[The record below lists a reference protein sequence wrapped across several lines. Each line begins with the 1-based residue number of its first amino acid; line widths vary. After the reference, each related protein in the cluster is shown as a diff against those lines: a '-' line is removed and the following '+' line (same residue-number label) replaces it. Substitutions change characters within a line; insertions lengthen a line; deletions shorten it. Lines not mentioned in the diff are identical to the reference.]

1 MGLMLLLLLGM
12 TFIVFSSLYI
22 APGDPAAMVAGVS
35 ASEEDIERVRVAL
48 GLDKSFIVQYL
59 TYLKNLVTLNLGTS
73 YTSRQPIIDEI
84 AVRLPFT
91 INLACSSMILSIV
104 LGIPLGIISA
114 LKKDKLADNIIT
126 TGALVGISIPN
137 FLFGVLLMYV
147 FSVKLKVLPS
157 GGMTHYFWTPTGF
170 KQAILP
176 SIALASNS
184 VATFIRVGRSSML
197 DVLQSDY
204 IRTAKSKGLKQRV
217 IVVIHALRN
226 ALIPILTQLGTTF
239 GGNHL
244 ACAAALAVMDIM
256 EQENLVENARIVGDY
271 LMEKLTELK
280 QTESHIVDVRGRGL
294 MIGIEL
300 DVPHKDVR
308 RKLIFDEHCFTG
320 CAGTNIV
327 RLLPPLCMT
336 KDMADE
342 FIEKLKKALNAIQ

>member
-1 MGLMLLLLLGM
+1 MRKYVLKRILMMLLLLLGM

-239 GGNHL
+239 GSLLGGAMITEKVFVINGIGTYMIDGITKRNYPVVQSTVL
-244 ACAAALAVMDIM
+244 IVAAMFIII
-256 EQENLVENARIVGDY
+256 NL
-271 LMEKLTELK
+271 
-280 QTESHIVDVRGRGL
+280 IVDLVYSAVDPRIRY
-294 MIGIEL
+294 E
-300 DVPHKDVR
+300 
-308 RKLIFDEHCFTG
+308 
-320 CAGTNIV
+320 
-327 RLLPPLCMT
+327 
-336 KDMADE
+336 
-342 FIEKLKKALNAIQ
+342 

>member
-1 MGLMLLLLLGM
+1 MRKYVLKRILLMLLLLLGM

-48 GLDKSFIVQYL
+48 GLDKSFVVQYL
-59 TYLKNLVTLNLGTS
+59 TYLKNLVTLDLGTS
-73 YTSRQPIIDEI
+73 YTSRQPIVDEI

-91 INLACSSMILSIV
+91 INLACSSMILSII

-126 TGALVGISIPN
+126 TGALIGISIPN
-137 FLFGVLLMYV
+137 FLFGVLLMYF
-147 FSVKLKVLPS
+147 FSVKLKLLPS

-217 IVVIHALRN
+217 IVIVHALRN

-239 GGNHL
+239 GSLLGGAMITEKVFVINGIGTYMIDGITKRNYPVVQSTVL
-244 ACAAALAVMDIM
+244 IVAAMFIII
-256 EQENLVENARIVGDY
+256 NL
-271 LMEKLTELK
+271 
-280 QTESHIVDVRGRGL
+280 IVDLVYSAVDPRIRY
-294 MIGIEL
+294 E
-300 DVPHKDVR
+300 
-308 RKLIFDEHCFTG
+308 
-320 CAGTNIV
+320 
-327 RLLPPLCMT
+327 
-336 KDMADE
+336 
-342 FIEKLKKALNAIQ
+342 

>member
-1 MGLMLLLLLGM
+1 MRKYVLKRILLMLLLLLGM

-59 TYLKNLVTLNLGTS
+59 TYLKNLVTLDLGTS

-91 INLACSSMILSIV
+91 INLACSSMILSII

-114 LKKDKLADNIIT
+114 LKKDKLADNVIT
-126 TGALVGISIPN
+126 TSALVGISIPN
-137 FLFGVLLMYV
+137 FLFGVLLIY
-147 FSVKLKVLPS
+147 FFAVKLKWLPS

-217 IVVIHALRN
+217 IVVVHALRN

-239 GGNHL
+239 GSLLGGAMITEKVFVINGIGTYMIDGITKRNYPVVQSTVL
-244 ACAAALAVMDIM
+244 IVAAMFIII
-256 EQENLVENARIVGDY
+256 NL
-271 LMEKLTELK
+271 
-280 QTESHIVDVRGRGL
+280 IVDLVYSAVDPRIRY
-294 MIGIEL
+294 E
-300 DVPHKDVR
+300 
-308 RKLIFDEHCFTG
+308 
-320 CAGTNIV
+320 
-327 RLLPPLCMT
+327 
-336 KDMADE
+336 
-342 FIEKLKKALNAIQ
+342 

>member
-1 MGLMLLLLLGM
+1 MRKYVLKRILLMLLLLLGM

-48 GLDKSFIVQYL
+48 GLDKSFVVQYL
-59 TYLKNLVTLNLGTS
+59 TYLKNLVTLDLGTS
-73 YTSRQPIIDEI
+73 YTSRQPIVDEI

-91 INLACSSMILSIV
+91 INLACSSMILSII

-217 IVVIHALRN
+217 IVIVHALRN

-239 GGNHL
+239 GSLLGGAMITEKVFVINGIGTYMIDGITKRNYPVVQSTVL
-244 ACAAALAVMDIM
+244 IVAAMFIII
-256 EQENLVENARIVGDY
+256 NL
-271 LMEKLTELK
+271 
-280 QTESHIVDVRGRGL
+280 IVDLGYSAVDPRIRY
-294 MIGIEL
+294 E
-300 DVPHKDVR
+300 
-308 RKLIFDEHCFTG
+308 
-320 CAGTNIV
+320 
-327 RLLPPLCMT
+327 
-336 KDMADE
+336 
-342 FIEKLKKALNAIQ
+342 

>member
-1 MGLMLLLLLGM
+1 LGM

-35 ASEEDIERVRVAL
+35 ATPEDIERVRAAL
-48 GLDKSFIVQYL
+48 GLDKSFLVQYL
-59 TYLKNLVTLNLGTS
+59 TYLKNLVTLDLGTS

-126 TGALVGISIPN
+126 TGALIGISIPN
-137 FLFGVLLMYV
+137 FLFGVLLMY
-147 FSVKLKVLPS
+147 FFAVKLGWLPS

-170 KQAILP
+170 RQALLP

-204 IRTAKSKGLKQRV
+204 IRTAKSKGLKQSV
-217 IVVIHALRN
+217 IVIVHALRN

-239 GGNHL
+239 GSLLGGAMITEKVFVINGIGTYMIDGITKRNYPVVQSTVL
-244 ACAAALAVMDIM
+244 IVAAMFIII
-256 EQENLVENARIVGDY
+256 NL
-271 LMEKLTELK
+271 
-280 QTESHIVDVRGRGL
+280 IVDLVYSAVDPRIRY
-294 MIGIEL
+294 E
-300 DVPHKDVR
+300 
-308 RKLIFDEHCFTG
+308 
-320 CAGTNIV
+320 
-327 RLLPPLCMT
+327 
-336 KDMADE
+336 
-342 FIEKLKKALNAIQ
+342 

>member
-1 MGLMLLLLLGM
+1 MRKYVLKRILLMLLLLLGM

-35 ASEEDIERVRVAL
+35 ATEEDIERVRAAL

-59 TYLKNLVTLNLGTS
+59 TYLKNLVTLDLGTS
-73 YTSRQPIIDEI
+73 YTSRQPIVDEI

-91 INLACSSMILSIV
+91 INLACSSMILSII

-114 LKKDKLADNIIT
+114 LKKDKLADNVIT
-126 TGALVGISIPN
+126 TSALVGISIPN
-137 FLFGVLLMYV
+137 FLFGVLLIY
-147 FSVKLKVLPS
+147 FFAVKLKWLPS

-170 KQAILP
+170 RQAILP

-217 IVVIHALRN
+217 IVVVHALRN

-239 GGNHL
+239 GSLLGGAMITEKVFVINGIGTYMIDGITKRNYPVVQSTVL
-244 ACAAALAVMDIM
+244 IVAAMFIII
-256 EQENLVENARIVGDY
+256 NL
-271 LMEKLTELK
+271 
-280 QTESHIVDVRGRGL
+280 IVDLVYSAVDPRIRY
-294 MIGIEL
+294 E
-300 DVPHKDVR
+300 
-308 RKLIFDEHCFTG
+308 
-320 CAGTNIV
+320 
-327 RLLPPLCMT
+327 
-336 KDMADE
+336 
-342 FIEKLKKALNAIQ
+342 

>member
-1 MGLMLLLLLGM
+1 MKENKFFLN
-12 TFIVFSSLYI
+12 T
-22 APGDPAAMVAGVS
+22 
-35 ASEEDIERVRVAL
+35 AL
-48 GLDKSFIVQYL
+48 
-59 TYLKNLVTLNLGTS
+59 
-73 YTSRQPIIDEI
+73 
-84 AVRLPFT
+84 AV
-91 INLACSSMILSIV
+91 V
-104 LGIPLGIISA
+104 VGIPLGIISA

-204 IRTAKSKGLKQRV
+204 IRTAKSKGLKQSV

-239 GGNHL
+239 GSLLGGAMITEKVFVINGIGTYMIDGITKRNYPVVQSTVL
-244 ACAAALAVMDIM
+244 IVAAMFIII
-256 EQENLVENARIVGDY
+256 NL
-271 LMEKLTELK
+271 
-280 QTESHIVDVRGRGL
+280 IVDLVYSAVDPRIRY
-294 MIGIEL
+294 E
-300 DVPHKDVR
+300 
-308 RKLIFDEHCFTG
+308 
-320 CAGTNIV
+320 
-327 RLLPPLCMT
+327 
-336 KDMADE
+336 
-342 FIEKLKKALNAIQ
+342 

>member
-1 MGLMLLLLLGM
+1 MRKYVLKRILLMLLLLLGM

-48 GLDKSFIVQYL
+48 GLDKSFVVQYL
-59 TYLKNLVTLNLGTS
+59 TYLKNLVTLDLGTS
-73 YTSRQPIIDEI
+73 YTSRQPIVDEI

-91 INLACSSMILSIV
+91 INLACSSMILSII

-239 GGNHL
+239 GSLLGGAMITEKVFVINGIGTYMIDGITKRNYPVVQSTVL
-244 ACAAALAVMDIM
+244 IVAAMFIII
-256 EQENLVENARIVGDY
+256 NL
-271 LMEKLTELK
+271 
-280 QTESHIVDVRGRGL
+280 IVDLVYSAVDPRIRY
-294 MIGIEL
+294 E
-300 DVPHKDVR
+300 
-308 RKLIFDEHCFTG
+308 
-320 CAGTNIV
+320 
-327 RLLPPLCMT
+327 
-336 KDMADE
+336 
-342 FIEKLKKALNAIQ
+342 

>member
-1 MGLMLLLLLGM
+1 MRKYILKRILMMLLLLLGM

-22 APGDPAAMVAGVS
+22 APGDPAEMVAGVS
-35 ASEEDIERVRVAL
+35 ATPEDIERVRAAL

-73 YTSRQPIIDEI
+73 YTSRQPIVDEI

-126 TGALVGISIPN
+126 TGALIGISIPN
-137 FLFGVLLMYV
+137 FLFGVLLMYF
-147 FSVKLKVLPS
+147 FSVKLKWLPS

-184 VATFIRVGRSSML
+184 IATFIRVGRSSML

-204 IRTAKSKGLKQRV
+204 IRTAKSKGLKQSV

-239 GGNHL
+239 GSLLGGAMITEKVFVINGIGTYMIDGIQKRNYPVVQSTVL
-244 ACAAALAVMDIM
+244 IVAAMFIII
-256 EQENLVENARIVGDY
+256 NL
-271 LMEKLTELK
+271 
-280 QTESHIVDVRGRGL
+280 IVDLVYSAVDPRIRY
-294 MIGIEL
+294 E
-300 DVPHKDVR
+300 
-308 RKLIFDEHCFTG
+308 
-320 CAGTNIV
+320 
-327 RLLPPLCMT
+327 
-336 KDMADE
+336 
-342 FIEKLKKALNAIQ
+342 

>member
-1 MGLMLLLLLGM
+1 MRKYVLKRILMMLLLLLGM

-204 IRTAKSKGLKQRV
+204 IRTAKSKGLKQSV

-239 GGNHL
+239 GSLLGGAMITEKVFVINGIGTYMIDGITKRNYPVVQSTVL
-244 ACAAALAVMDIM
+244 IVAAMFIII
-256 EQENLVENARIVGDY
+256 NL
-271 LMEKLTELK
+271 
-280 QTESHIVDVRGRGL
+280 IVDLVYSAVDPRIRY
-294 MIGIEL
+294 E
-300 DVPHKDVR
+300 
-308 RKLIFDEHCFTG
+308 
-320 CAGTNIV
+320 
-327 RLLPPLCMT
+327 
-336 KDMADE
+336 
-342 FIEKLKKALNAIQ
+342 

>member
-1 MGLMLLLLLGM
+1 MRKYVLKRILMMLLLLLGM

-35 ASEEDIERVRVAL
+35 ASEEDIERVRAAL

-239 GGNHL
+239 GSLLGGAMITEKVFVINGIGTYMIDGITKRNYPVVQSTVL
-244 ACAAALAVMDIM
+244 IVAAMFIII
-256 EQENLVENARIVGDY
+256 NL
-271 LMEKLTELK
+271 
-280 QTESHIVDVRGRGL
+280 IVDLVYSAVDPRIRY
-294 MIGIEL
+294 E
-300 DVPHKDVR
+300 
-308 RKLIFDEHCFTG
+308 
-320 CAGTNIV
+320 
-327 RLLPPLCMT
+327 
-336 KDMADE
+336 
-342 FIEKLKKALNAIQ
+342 